1 MASTTSKVLT
11 GCGIGCLLVVI
22 VGVGASFMGYRW
34 IQNTSEA
41 YEEAGRIERELKDR
55 FGQARAFVPAPGPGV
70 SSDRMEVFLT
80 VRDALTGP
88 REELSA
94 TVTGLAGGD
103 GEPGIGNGLR
113 AARAGVSLGPRVL
126 EFANARNRALLEAG
140 MGVGEYTWIYWFTYF
155 AWLGHPADDSAL
167 HEMVESHNSDGS
179 SVQIHI
185 DGGMEP
191 ERITWRLRRDVTAML
206 RNLQTELESDPA
218 QADLLAAV
226 TAEIAALDADP
237 GRVPWQSG
245 LPEAFAVGLE
255 PYRERLEAT
264 YSKATNPFELVE
276 FE

>member
-11 GCGIGCLLVVI
+11 GCGIGCLLVI
-22 VGVGASFMGYRW
+22 IMGVGVSFMGYRW
-34 IQNTSEA
+34 VKDTTEA
-41 YEEAGRIERELKDR
+41 VEEAGRIERELEER
-55 FGQARAFVPAPGPGV
+55 YGEARAFVPAAGPGV
-70 SSDRMEVFLT
+70 PSDRMEVFLA

-88 REELSA
+88 REELTA
-94 TVTGLAGGD
+94 AVGGLAA
-103 GEPGIGNGLR
+103 GESDSGIASGIR
-113 AARAGVSLGPRVL
+113 TARAGISLGPRIL
-126 EFANARNRALLEAG
+126 EFAGGRNQALLDAG
-140 MGVGEYTWIYWFTYF
+140 MGVGEYTWIYWFTYY

-167 HEMVESHNSDGS
+167 HEVVESHNSGDG

-206 RNLQTELESDPA
+206 RNLQAELESDPA

-226 TAEIAALDADP
+226 MAEMAELGADP
-237 GRVPWQSG
+237 GRVPWQSD